1 MKIREIAV
9 YRVVLPYT
17 RGVYHLSG
25 GRTYTQFDITAVAIT
40 TDEGLTGW
48 GESTPFGANF
58 VAAHA
63 LGVRAGIEELA
74 PHLIGQDPLAI
85 DRFNDLM
92 DDILIG
98 HPHVKSAL
106 DLACWDLLGK
116 ATGLPVH
123 LLLGGSNELAMNVIS
138 SVPAEDPRDMVAY
151 VEQLRQKGYRSH
163 SIKVG
168 STVELDIAR
177 IEAVMKSRQPG
188 EIDLVDVNCG
198 WTLESALQVSDGLT
212 VGGFCYEQPCATLRE
227 IRAFKHRT
235 RLPVMLDESADTLET
250 LLQVIAEDGA
260 DAINLKIAKVGGL
273 TKAKRWRDICSAA
286 GLSLSIQDP
295 AGSSISFAAIV
306 HLGQSTPT
314 KILRDVLD
322 VREITDGE
330 IAAGAP
336 EVVNGSVHAGDAPGL
351 GIEPHLDVLGAPVA
365 VYH

>member
-1 MKIREIAV
+1 MKIKRIAV

-25 GRTYTQFDITAVAIT
+25 GRTYTEFDVTVVSIT

-63 LGVRAGIEELA
+63 LGVRAGIEEIA
-74 PHLIGQDPLAI
+74 PHLIGENPLAI
-85 DRFNDLM
+85 DRINDFM
-92 DDILIG
+92 DDILKG
-98 HPHVKSAL
+98 HPHVKSGL
-106 DLACWDLLGK
+106 DIACWDLLGK
-116 ATGLPVH
+116 ATGLPVCT
-123 LLLGGSNELAMNVIS
+123 LLGGSTEGSMKVIS
-138 SVPAEDPRDMVAY
+138 SVPAEDPADMVAY

-177 IEAVMKSRQPG
+177 IEAVMKARKPG
-188 EIDLVDVNCG
+188 ELYLVDVNCG
-198 WTLESALQVSDGLT
+198 WTLDTALQVSDGLQ

-227 IRAFKHRT
+227 IRSFKRRT
-235 RLPVMLDESADTLET
+235 GLPVMLDESADTMET
-250 LLQVIAEDGA
+250 LLQVIADDGT

-273 TKAKRWRDICSAA
+273 TQAKRWRDVCSAA
-286 GLSLSIQDP
+286 GLTLSIQDP
-295 AGSSISFAAIV
+295 AGSSISFAAVV
-306 HLGQSTPT
+306 HLGQSIPG

-330 IAAGAP
+330 IASGTP
-336 EVVNGSVHAGDAPGL
+336 VVTNGMVRTREAPGL
-351 GIEPHLDVLGAPVA
+351 GIEPLTDVLGAPVA
-365 VYH
+365 VYQ

>member
-1 MKIREIAV
+1 MKIKEIAV
-9 YRVVLPYT
+9 YKVVLPYT

-25 GRTYTQFDITAVAIT
+25 GRTYSEFDVTAVSVT
-40 TDEGLTGW
+40 TDQGLTGW

-74 PHLIGQDPLAI
+74 PHLIGEDPLAI
-85 DRFNDLM
+85 DRLNDLM
-92 DDILIG
+92 DDILKG

-106 DLACWDLLGK
+106 DMACWDLLGK
-116 ATGLPVH
+116 TTGLPVCT
-123 LLLGGSNELAMNVIS
+123 LLGGSTGTPMKLIS
-138 SVPAEDPRDMVAY
+138 SVPAEDPRDMVEY

-168 STVELDIAR
+168 SSVELDIAR
-177 IEAVMKSRQPG
+177 IEAVMQARQPG
-188 EIDLVDVNCG
+188 ELYLVDVNCG
-198 WTLESALQVSDGLT
+198 WTLETALLVNDGLS

-227 IRAFKHRT
+227 IRLFKRRT

-250 LLQVIAEDGA
+250 LLQVIADDGA
-260 DAINLKIAKVGGL
+260 DAINLKVAKVGGL
-273 TKAKRWRDICSAA
+273 TQAKRWRDVCSAA

-295 AGSSISFAAIV
+295 AGSSISFAALV

-314 KILRDVLD
+314 KTLRDVLD

-330 IAAGAP
+330 IASGAP
-336 EVVNGSVHAGDAPGL
+336 EVVNGSVQAGNRPGL
-351 GIEPHLDVLGAPVA
+351 GIEPRLDVLGKPVA
-365 VYH
+365 VYQ